1 MENWIADKAVRGLY
15 QRQRATKTSW
25 VVKAR
30 VRGGKTITSTIGDA
44 AKISPIDARKQ
55 AKIIL
60 SKTAQGINPSEE
72 VKKAKL
78 TAKARE
84 FTLEKAIIEYTEYSE
99 WKEKTRKDVLA
110 TLERRFGD
118 WYRRP
123 LSSITRE
130 DCLNRF
136 QKIKKD
142 VVAHKTAIAEGRK
155 AKGLPVAKINNELGL
170 AESQKAFRYLDAII
184 NSFVND
190 AAGSQK
196 LLPDGNPILVLKDKK
211 LRRVLKPKANYLDF
225 AQREDLRSELW
236 IIDLP
241 EYTGNVKQDDA
252 DLVWLLLHTGM
263 RSSEIKTIRW
273 ETIDFKQ
280 ETLTAIDT
288 KNGTNHTLPMT
299 GPIRTV
305 LKRRYKTKDSE
316 YVFPSPFDKTKPMSA
331 NETFKRLSKAINFK
345 FTAHD
350 LRRTI
355 ATVAGELGYDLD
367 AVGRV
372 LNHKQKNVTSG
383 YVQTTHF
390 RLKQILED
398 VANAFFNE
406 EVIISNQSKKV
417 MK

>member
-1 MENWIADKAVRGLY
+1 MENWIADKVVRGLY
-15 QRQRATKTSW
+15 QRERTTKTSW

-30 VRGGKTITSTIGDA
+30 VRGGKTITSTIGDT
-44 AKISPIDARKQ
+44 AKISPVDARKQ

-60 SKTAQGINPSEE
+60 AKTAQGINPSEE
-72 VKKAKL
+72 NKKAKI

-84 FTLEKAIIEYTEYSE
+84 FTLGKAIIEYAGYAQ

-155 AKGLPVAKINNELGL
+155 AKGLTVAKINNELGL
-170 AESQKAFRYLDAII
+170 AETQKAFRYLDAII
-184 NSFVND
+184 NSFAND

-225 AQREDLRSELW
+225 AQREDLRHELW
-236 IIDLP
+236 TIDLP
-241 EYTGNVKQDDA
+241 EYKGNVKQDDA

-263 RSSEIKTIRW
+263 RSTEIRTIRW

-288 KNGTNHTLPMT
+288 KNGTDHTLPMT
-299 GPIRTV
+299 GPIKAV
-305 LKRRYKTKDSE
+305 LKRRHKNKDSE
-316 YVFPSPFDKTKPMSA
+316 YVFPSPFDNTKPMSA

-372 LNHKQKNVTSG
+372 LNHKQKNVTAG
-383 YVQTTHF
+383 YVQTSHI
-390 RLKQILED
+390 RLKTILED

-406 EVIISNQSKKV
+406 DALEPNIARKH
-417 MK
+417 